1 VRTQRQER
9 VGHLL
14 REEISRIIERELKD
28 PRMDGLIT
36 ITDVELPPDLRHA
49 RVFVSVYGGEDE
61 VRRTMATLERATGFI
76 RAELGKVVR
85 LRYLPELEFKRD
97 ESIARGA
104 RIMQLLEQVKR
115 EAPPGQPESPP
126 DDQRES
132 QPHGELDSQPQPHA
146 PPVKREAPT
155 EEDPTHRRPDT
166 AAS

>member
-1 VRTQRQER
+1 VRTQRQGR

-28 PRMDGLIT
+28 PRVDGLIT
-36 ITDVELPPDLRHA
+36 ITGVDVTADLRHA
-49 RVFVSVYGGEDE
+49 RVFVSVYGSDDE
-61 VRRTMATLERATGFI
+61 VRQTLETLDRAAGFI

-104 RIMQLLEQVKR
+104 RIFELLEQVKR
-115 EAPPGQPESPP
+115 ETRP
-126 DDQRES
+126 DDQ
-132 QPHGELDSQPQPHA
+132 PDAQPQPDSSQ
-146 PPVKREAPT
+146 VKREAPA
-155 EEDPTHRRPDT
+155 EEDPIDRGPDT